1 MYSFLLN
8 PYVRPADNKGAEKA
22 AILLALPGIIN
33 DLPESGSEK
42 IFQGNRCKG
51 VGLVLVG

>member
-8 PYVRPADNKGAEKA
+8 PYVRPADRKDAEKA

-42 IFQGNRCKG
+42 IFQ
-51 VGLVLVG
+51 